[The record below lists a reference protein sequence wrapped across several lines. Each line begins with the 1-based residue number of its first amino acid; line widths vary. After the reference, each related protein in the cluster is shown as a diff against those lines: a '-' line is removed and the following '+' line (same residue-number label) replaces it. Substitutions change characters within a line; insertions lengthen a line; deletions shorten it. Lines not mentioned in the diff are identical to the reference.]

1 LFDAVYHIRLQPVQ
15 RDAQG
20 QLVTSGMATLF
31 AFSVSEAT
39 AAQLLL
45 QPGAEPQLELPSSV
59 SASVGVRPSIRRGRR
74 SGAFPTDDPPTP
86 APPVQAH

>member
-1 LFDAVYHIRLQPVQ
+1 
-15 RDAQG
+15 
-20 QLVTSGMATLF
+20 MATLF

-59 SASVGVRPSIRRGRR
+59 SASLGVRPAVGRERRNAR
-74 SGAFPTDDPPTP
+74 FPTNNPPTP
-86 APPVQAH
+86 APAAQVH